1 MCRKEGVTAINPVL
15 MVNTTGWMHRR
26 EGVVS
31 WDMRMVETF
40 KICHT
45 FWERGVVTSLLCH
58 GWLSTVPFSWCMM
71 LLRVFHK
78 LPSCLVP
85 FSVVQWGCGWIQWPR
100 MLCILPPCLVQW
112 NKFSGPEC
120 SVCFLP
126 ASPFLTG
133 SVRLWVTSVVQTAL
147 YTSSLPSPN

>member
-31 WDMRMVETF
+31 WDIRMVETF

-45 FWERGVVTSLLCH
+45 FWKPVESWTSLLCH

-100 MLCILPPCLVQW
+100 MLCMLPPCLVQW
-112 NKFSGPEC
+112 NKFSGLNIYTTAYLSLFLVWFSGVVCDLSGPDY
-120 SVCFLP
+120 SVCF
-126 ASPFLTG
+126 FL
-133 SVRLWVTSVVQTAL
+133 A
-147 YTSSLPSPN
+147 